1 MLIVITMVLLSF
13 ASSAI
18 IVSPIS
24 ARRLLRRLVYNF
36 ILNLGLG
43 AAQVNA
49 AAVHVGLFDILN
61 QMLGYPFILKC
72 YKAKSTTSV
81 SVRVLYYLD
90 ILDISKLTKESTKV
104 LLTQVIV

>member
-18 IVSPIS
+18 IVSPTS

-72 YKAKSTTSV
+72 YKSKSTTSV